1 MALGLLTKIKSF
13 LDDSG
18 NNLITT
24 VADTVDRF
32 VQTKDEKD
40 KVKQELQKIQTD
52 FQKSQHNFI
61 LDMERLAQQREEQ
74 LEKSIRQELEAKKE
88 ILLAELNQGDKY
100 TKRARPTVIYVGLI
114 FILLEVFGLRHI
126 ILEAIA
132 DDGAQLQTLLDSSD
146 KIFNTFL
153 WAWGG
158 VLGVYSIG
166 RSAEKRGMSNKWL
179 RNITGSKQSQT
190 DRNTEGLTKEIKDK
204 VKNQIQW

>member
-1 MALGLLTKIKSF
+1 MAIGFLTKVKGF
-13 LDDSG
+13 LNDSG
-18 NNLITT
+18 NNIISSL
-24 VADTVDRF
+24 ADTVDRF

-40 KVKQELQKIQTD
+40 KVKQELLKLQSD
-52 FQKSQHNFI
+52 FQKSQNNFI
-61 LDMERLAQQREEQ
+61 LDLERLNQQREEQ
-74 LEKSIRQELEAKKE
+74 LEKYIRQELETKKE
-88 ILLAELNQGDKY
+88 VLLAELNQGDKY
-100 TKRARPTVIYVGLI
+100 TKRARPTVVYVGLI

-132 DDGAQLQTLLDSSD
+132 DDGAQLQSLLDSSD

-166 RSAEKRGMSNKWL
+166 RSAEKRGVSNKWL
-179 RNITGSKQSQT
+179 RNITGAKQPQT
-190 DRNTEGLTKEIKDK
+190 DRTTENLTKEIKDK

>member
-1 MALGLLTKIKSF
+1 MALGLLSKIKGF
-13 LDDSG
+13 LSDSG
-18 NNLITT
+18 NNLITS

-32 VQTKDEKD
+32 VQTKDERAKI
-40 KVKQELQKIQTD
+40 KEELFRLQSD
-52 FQKSQHNFI
+52 FQKSQNNFI
-61 LDMERLAQQREEQ
+61 LDMERLTQQREAEI
-74 LEKSIRQELEAKKE
+74 EKTIRNELDAKKE

-100 TKRARPTVIYVGLI
+100 TKRARPTVVYVGLI

-132 DDGAQLQTLLDSSD
+132 DDGKQLQSLLDSSD

-166 RSAEKRGMSNKWL
+166 RSAEKRGTRKAWTAS
-179 RNITGSKQSQT
+179 ITGNKHQQEDPPGEAIAKDIKQK
-190 DRNTEGLTKEIKDK
+190 LKDK
-204 VKNQIQW
+204 IQW